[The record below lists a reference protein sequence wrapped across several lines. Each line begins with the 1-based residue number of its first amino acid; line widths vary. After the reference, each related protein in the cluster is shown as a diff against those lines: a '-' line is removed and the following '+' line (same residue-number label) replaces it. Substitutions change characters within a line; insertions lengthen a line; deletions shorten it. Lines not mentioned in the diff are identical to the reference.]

1 MSPLIMNMTS
11 SLGSLWNSLRC
22 SRPRAT
28 KAMLSGACQRTV
40 LGREELRMVVMTW
53 PRSTA
58 RISSMDGFLL
68 WPWGGVR
75 ASEPAPVRE
84 RDLLAGDELD
94 QRGLPFRVHLPGA
107 LDGRGDLRG
116 LLDALGLPAH
126 RAAHVRVAPADVSR
140 AVAVV
145 GDDQRVPLDRH
156 RGVVQDDG
164 GDGDAAADGRL
175 EIEARHAEGG
185 VAHEIHAELV
195 GRRELGAHD
204 QAQPRAEGVRLAPA
218 HVAPWRSG
226 AVERDELVPWAA
238 GIVRHDRGAR
248 IDGLHELPDHA
259 VRGDGDLVRR
269 ELGHPLL
276 LPRRSSRLHL

>member
-68 WPWGGVR
+68 WPWGGFR

-94 QRGLPFRVHLPGA
+94 QHGLPFRVHLPGA
-107 LDGRGDLRG
+107 LDGRGDLCG
-116 LLDALGLPAH
+116 LLDALGLSAH
-126 RAAHVRVAPADVSR
+126 RAVFASVAPADVLSTA
-140 AVAVV
+140 AV
-145 GDDQRVPLDRH
+145 GEHDLGVPLDRH

-164 GDGDAAADGRL
+164 AD
-175 EIEARHAEGG
+175 
-185 VAHEIHAELV
+185 
-195 GRRELGAHD
+195 
-204 QAQPRAEGVRLAPA
+204 
-218 HVAPWRSG
+218 
-226 AVERDELVPWAA
+226 RD
-238 GIVRHDRGAR
+238 
-248 IDGLHELPDHA
+248 
-259 VRGDGDLVRR
+259 
-269 ELGHPLL
+269 
-276 LPRRSSRLHL
+276 